1 MGKKSKFNLSDG
13 EEDEF
18 DALDFGSLPERDDFK
33 DEMLSDEENYADE
46 SKIKLLL
53 FIMMMLYILFF
64 DNPNF
69 LVTFFSFVKQCI
81 VSLVNF
87 YVSVTVGSGH
97 SSCLFVFKAS
107 VYSKNFVF
115 FFMYLPSSIS
125 LKLVFVNDACK
136 HGNLV

>member
-1 MGKKSKFNLSDG
+1 MKLGKKSKFNLSDG

-69 LVTFFSFVKQCI
+69 LVTFF
-81 VSLVNF
+81 
-87 YVSVTVGSGH
+87 
-97 SSCLFVFKAS
+97 
-107 VYSKNFVF
+107 
-115 FFMYLPSSIS
+115 
-125 LKLVFVNDACK
+125 
-136 HGNLV
+136 